1 MNLKN
6 LQKVRGNIIAY
17 DYYANVKD
25 DVLSYINDEIRPGE
39 YWDRDE
45 LESYLNDELFCDDNA
60 TGNGCG
66 SYTRNRS
73 QAKEYVLDNADLLK
87 EGLEEFDGK
96 DKLIDWFF
104 DDDYESMDVVIRC
117 YVLGSYINDAFDE
130 IDRKYND
137 FYGVDR
143 EDDEE

>member
-1 MNLKN
+1 M
-6 LQKVRGNIIAY
+6 AY

-25 DVLSYINDEIRPGE
+25 DVLTYINDEIRPGE

-45 LESYLNDELFCDDNA
+45 LESFLNDELFCDDCV

-66 SYTRNRS
+66 SYTHNRS
-73 QAKEYVLDNADLLK
+73 QAKEYVLDNTDLLK
-87 EGLEEFDGK
+87 ESIEEFDSK

-104 DDDYESMDVVIRC
+104 DDDYESMDVTIRC
-117 YVLGSYINDAFDE
+117 YVLGSCINDALDKIE
-130 IDRKYND
+130 CEQSD

>member
-1 MNLKN
+1 M
-6 LQKVRGNIIAY
+6 AY

-25 DVLSYINDEIRPGE
+25 DVLTYINDEIRPGE

-45 LESYLNDELFCDDNA
+45 LESHLNDELFCDDSV

-73 QAKEYVLDNADLLK
+73 QAKEYVMENHDLLR
-87 EGLEEFDGK
+87 EAFEEFDCK
-96 DKLIDWFF
+96 DKLGEYFIEEDW
-104 DDDYESMDVVIRC
+104 ESMDVTIRC
-117 YVLGSYINDAFDE
+117 YVLNSCINDALDE
-130 IDRKYND
+130 IDRKHND

-143 EDDEE
+143 EDSEE

>member
-1 MNLKN
+1 M
-6 LQKVRGNIIAY
+6 AY

-25 DVLSYINDEIRPGE
+25 DVLSYINDEICHGE

-45 LESYLNDELFCDDNA
+45 LESYLNDELFYDDSV

-66 SYTRNRS
+66 SYTLNRS
-73 QAKEYVLDNADLLK
+73 QAKEYVLDNTDLLK
-87 EGLEEFDGK
+87 EIVEEFDSK

-104 DDDYESMDVVIRC
+104 DDDYESMDVTIRC
-117 YVLGSYINDAFDE
+117 YVLGSCINDALDE
-130 IDRKYND
+130 IDRKHND

-143 EDDEE
+143 ADDEE

>member
-1 MNLKN
+1 M
-6 LQKVRGNIIAY
+6 AY

-25 DVLSYINDEIRPGE
+25 DVLTYINDEIRHGE

-45 LESYLNDELFCDDNA
+45 LELYLNDKLFCDDNV

-73 QAKEYVLDNADLLK
+73 QAKEYVLDNTDLLK
-87 EGLEEFDGK
+87 ESIEKFDSK

-104 DDDYESMDVVIRC
+104 DDDYEGMDVTIRC
-117 YVLGSYINDAFDE
+117 YVLGSCINDALDE

>member
-1 MNLKN
+1 M
-6 LQKVRGNIIAY
+6 AY

-25 DVLSYINDEIRPGE
+25 DVLTYINDEIRPGE
-39 YWDRDE
+39 FWDRDE
-45 LESYLNDELFCDDNA
+45 LESHLNDELFCDDSV

-66 SYTRNRS
+66 SYTCNKS
-73 QAKEYVLDNADLLK
+73 QAKEYVLDNTDLLK
-87 EGLEEFDGK
+87 ESIEGFDSK

-104 DDDYESMDVVIRC
+104 DDEYESMDVAIRC
-117 YVLGSYINDAFDE
+117 YVLGSCITDALDE

>member
-1 MNLKN
+1 M
-6 LQKVRGNIIAY
+6 AY

-39 YWDRDE
+39 YCDRDE
-45 LESYLNDELFCDDNA
+45 LESYLNDELFCDDNV

-73 QAKEYVLDNADLLK
+73 QAKEYVLDNTDLLK
-87 EGLEEFDGK
+87 ESIEEFDSK

-104 DDDYESMDVVIRC
+104 DDDYESMDVTIRC
-117 YVLGSYINDAFDE
+117 YVLNSCINDALDK
-130 IDRKYND
+130 IDREQSD

>member
-1 MNLKN
+1 M
-6 LQKVRGNIIAY
+6 AY

-45 LESYLNDELFCDDNA
+45 LESYLNDELFCDDNV

-73 QAKEYVLDNADLLK
+73 QAKEYVLDNTDLLK
-87 EGLEEFDGK
+87 ECIEGFDGK

-104 DDDYESMDVVIRC
+104 DDDYERMDVTIRC
-117 YVLGSYINDAFDE
+117 YVLGGCINDALDE

>member
-1 MNLKN
+1 M
-6 LQKVRGNIIAY
+6 AY
-17 DYYANVKD
+17 DYDANVKD
-25 DVLSYINDEIRPGE
+25 DVLTYINEEIRPGE
-39 YWDRDE
+39 HWDRDE
-45 LESYLNDELFCDDNA
+45 LESFLNDELFWDDGV

-73 QAKEYVLDNADLLK
+73 QAKEYVLDNTDLLK
-87 EGLEEFDGK
+87 ESIEEFDSK
-96 DKLIDWFF
+96 DKLIDWLF
-104 DDDYESMDVVIRC
+104 DDDYESMDVTIRC
-117 YVLGSYINDAFDE
+117 YVLGSCINDALDE

>member
-1 MNLKN
+1 M
-6 LQKVRGNIIAY
+6 AY

-45 LESYLNDELFCDDNA
+45 LESHLNDTLWADDSV
-60 TGNGCG
+60 TGNGSG
-66 SYTRNRS
+66 SYTFNGAK
-73 QAKEYVLDNADLLK
+73 AKEYVMENHDLLR
-87 EGLEEFDGK
+87 EAFEEFDCK
-96 DKLIDWFF
+96 DKLGEYFIEEDW
-104 DDDYESMDVVIRC
+104 ESMDVTIRR
-117 YVLGSYINDAFDE
+117 YVLNSCINDALDE

-143 EDDEE
+143 EDEDDEE

>member
-1 MNLKN
+1 M
-6 LQKVRGNIIAY
+6 AY

-45 LESYLNDELFCDDNA
+45 LESHLNDTLQADDSV
-60 TGNGCG
+60 TGNCSG
-66 SYTRNRS
+66 SYTFNGAK
-73 QAKEYVLDNADLLK
+73 AKEYVMENHDLLR
-87 EGLEEFDGK
+87 EAFEEFDCK
-96 DKLIDWFF
+96 DKLGDYFIEEDW
-104 DDDYESMDVVIRC
+104 ESMDVTIRC
-117 YVLGSYINDAFDE
+117 YVLNSCINDALDE

-143 EDDEE
+143 EDEDDEE

>member
-1 MNLKN
+1 M
-6 LQKVRGNIIAY
+6 AY

-25 DVLSYINDEIRPGE
+25 DVLTYIDDEIRPGE

-45 LESYLNDELFCDDNA
+45 LESFLNDELFCDDCV

-66 SYTRNRS
+66 SYTHNRS
-73 QAKEYVLDNADLLK
+73 QAKEYVLDNTDLLK
-87 EGLEEFDGK
+87 ESIEEFDSK
-96 DKLIDWFF
+96 DKFIDWFF
-104 DDDYESMDVVIRC
+104 DNDYESMDVTIRC
-117 YVLGSYINDAFDE
+117 YVLGSCINDALDE

>member
-1 MNLKN
+1 M
-6 LQKVRGNIIAY
+6 AY

-45 LESYLNDELFCDDNA
+45 LESYLNDELFCDDSV

-73 QAKEYVLDNADLLK
+73 QAKEYVLDNTDLLK
-87 EGLEEFDGK
+87 ESIEEFDSK

-104 DDDYESMDVVIRC
+104 DDDYESMDVTIRC
-117 YVLGSYINDAFDE
+117 YVLGSCINDALDE
-130 IDRKYND
+130 IDREQSD

-143 EDDEE
+143 EDENDEE